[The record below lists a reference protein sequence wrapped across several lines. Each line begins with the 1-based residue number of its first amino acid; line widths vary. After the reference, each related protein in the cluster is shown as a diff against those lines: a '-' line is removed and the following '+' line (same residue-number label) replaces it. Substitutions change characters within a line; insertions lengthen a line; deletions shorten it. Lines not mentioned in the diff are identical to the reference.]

1 MMRGLAS
8 FVFHK
13 ILGWKVDGNLSPEIK
28 KSVIIVL
35 PHTSWHDFYIG
46 ALVRK
51 VIGLTINFVAK
62 KELFKSPFGWYFKWM
77 GGAPID
83 RSSHQNK
90 VKEVAAVFKKHD
102 EFRLAIAPEGTRKKV
117 ENWKSGFY
125 YIALEAKVPIICVA
139 FDYSTKTVKLREAFY
154 TTGNY
159 ENDLKVLKL
168 FYRNVVGKV
177 KAYT

>member
-1 MMRGLAS
+1 MAS

-13 ILGWKVDGNLSPEIK
+13 IFGWKVEGSLSPEIK

-51 VIGLTINFVAK
+51 VIGIPIHFVAK
-62 KELFKSPFGWYFKWM
+62 KELFRPPFGWYFKWM

-83 RSSHQNK
+83 RSSKQNT
-90 VKEVAAVFKKHD
+90 VQEVVAIFEKHD
-102 EFRLAIAPEGTRKKV
+102 KFRLAIAPEGTRKKV
-117 ENWKSGFY
+117 EKWRSGFY

-139 FDYSTKTVKLREAFY
+139 FDYSTKTVKIKDAFY
-154 TTGNY
+154 PSGNY

-168 FYRNVVGKV
+168 FYANVVGKI

>member
-1 MMRGLAS
+1 MQGLAS

-13 ILGWKVDGNLSPEIK
+13 ILGWKVEGRLSPEIK

-51 VIGLTINFVAK
+51 VIGLPINFVAK
-62 KELFKSPFGWYFKWM
+62 KELFKPPFGWYFKWM

-83 RSSHQNK
+83 RSSKQNK
-90 VKEVAAVFKKHD
+90 VQEVVAVFEKHN

-117 ENWKSGFY
+117 EKWRSGFY
-125 YIALEAKVPIICVA
+125 YIALEARIPIICVA
-139 FDYSTKTVKLREAFY
+139 FDYGSKTVKIRDAFY
-154 TTGNY
+154 PTGNY
-159 ENDLKVLKL
+159 ENDLKVLKS
-168 FYRNVVGKV
+168 FYKNVVGKV